1 MKKHLP
7 LFVFLTALLAI
18 AATVSA
24 QDAPTI
30 TIRKSDIVNL
40 AVGEIT
46 GAQAAAVRGVLINDL
61 TISGL
66 FDLSDAA
73 RATFSV
79 KGSVDTGRLEGLV
92 LDGTGATVL
101 KKSYTGDVRSVA
113 HQFADDIVETLTGKK
128 GIASTK
134 IAFVSTRSGSKEI
147 YIADYDG
154 ANVKQLT
161 NDRAISVAPALSP
174 DGRVLAYTGY
184 QSGYADIYTVDL
196 ASGARKRIVKFP
208 GTNSGAAFSPDGG
221 RIACTLSKDGNP
233 ELYVVSASG
242 GGARRLTRTRGVESS
257 PTWSPDGSEI
267 IYSSDDG
274 GSPRLFRI
282 ASAGGVGSAI
292 PTGMAYNT
300 EPNWSPDGRKIAFVT
315 RAGGFSIAVKDLA
328 SGGTTTLG
336 PGTDPV
342 WGANSRHILFA
353 ENGGERLILLDTQNR
368 KTYPV
373 VSGLGKV
380 SEPTWS
386 RGR

>member
-1 MKKHLP
+1 
-7 LFVFLTALLAI
+7 LFYFLIAFLALAVTA
-18 AATVSA
+18 SA
-24 QDAPTI
+24 QDTPTI
-30 TIRKSDIVNL
+30 TIRKSDSVNL

-66 FDLSDAA
+66 FDLSDTA
-73 RATFSV
+73 RATFFV

-92 LDGTGATVL
+92 LDGRGATVL
-101 KKSYTGDVRSVA
+101 RKFYTGDVRSIA

-161 NDRAISVAPALSP
+161 HDRSISVAPSLST
-174 DGRVLAYTGY
+174 DGRMLAYTGY
-184 QSGYADIYTVDL
+184 QSGYADIYTIDL
-196 ASGARKRIVKFP
+196 TSGARKRIVKFP

-221 RIACTLSKDGNP
+221 RIACTVSKDGNP
-233 ELYVVSASG
+233 ELYVVSVSG

-267 IYSSDDG
+267 IYSSDEG
-274 GSPRLFRI
+274 GSPRLYRI
-282 ASAGGVGSAI
+282 SSAGGAGSVI
-292 PTGMAYNT
+292 PTGLSYNT

-315 RAGGFSIAVKDLA
+315 RSGGFSIAVKDLI
-328 SGGTTTLG
+328 SGGTTSLG

-342 WGANSRHILFA
+342 WGANSRHILYV
-353 ENGGERLILLDTQNR
+353 ESGGDRLILLDTQNG
-368 KTYPV
+368 KKYPV
-373 VSGLGKV
+373 ISGLGKV

-386 RGR
+386 HAR